1 MASLFVDKYYDMD
14 PQFEDLLPDGT
25 YLQDGMVV
33 LLEDSML
40 RADPSRAENVHEIER
55 AKEANRWATVSH
67 VKVTKRWAHNEHGD
81 ALGET
86 SPLVSF
92 VATYGDGTKKKRS
105 YDASYAWIVKLD
117 SMSK

>member
-1 MASLFVDKYYDMD
+1 MSSLFVDKFYEMD

-33 LLEDSML
+33 LVEDSFI
-40 RADPSRAENVHEIER
+40 RADPSNDNKYEIER
-55 AKEANRWATVSH
+55 ARETNRWATVSH
-67 VKVTKRWAHNEHGD
+67 IKVMKRWEHDDMGRV
-81 ALGET
+81 LGES

-117 SMSK
+117 SMPK